1 MKEYYQILGVGQKA
15 TLAEIK
21 KSYRKLARKF
31 HPDLNPNDKEAERR
45 FKEITEAYEVLKD
58 PEKRKQFDT
67 YGRVGAD
74 FKKGGNHGPFE
85 GFDFNT
91 TGDASFGDIF
101 ETIFGGGFQGQNASA
116 GREQS
121 QTSRGEDLH
130 YSMSLSFLDAVKGLE
145 TPIQLTRKVP
155 CQVCGGRGAQPS
167 GSPTRCPTCAG
178 TGKVQKQMGFMKFAS
193 PCPTCNGRGT
203 ISEKACQSC
212 SGSGRIDSVDR
223 IKVRI
228 PPGVE
233 DGSKLRIP
241 QKGNAGQKGGQS
253 GDLIISITVASHP
266 FFARQQNNLAITLP
280 VTFTEAALGAK
291 VEVPTLDGKAMLK
304 IPPGSASGQ
313 KLRLRGKGI
322 TDPKTATPGD
332 MVATL
337 KIVPPPTKDLAVREL
352 LKKLEQIAA
361 YNPRE
366 DLP

>member
-1 MKEYYQILGVGQKA
+1 
-15 TLAEIK
+15 
-21 KSYRKLARKF
+21 
-31 HPDLNPNDKEAERR
+31 
-45 FKEITEAYEVLKD
+45 
-58 PEKRKQFDT
+58 
-67 YGRVGAD
+67 
-74 FKKGGNHGPFE
+74 
-85 GFDFNT
+85 
-91 TGDASFGDIF
+91 
-101 ETIFGGGFQGQNASA
+101 
-116 GREQS
+116 
-121 QTSRGEDLH
+121 
-130 YSMSLSFLDAVKGLE
+130 
-145 TPIQLTRKVP
+145 
-155 CQVCGGRGAQPS
+155 
-167 GSPTRCPTCAG
+167 
-178 TGKVQKQMGFMKFAS
+178 MGFMKFAS